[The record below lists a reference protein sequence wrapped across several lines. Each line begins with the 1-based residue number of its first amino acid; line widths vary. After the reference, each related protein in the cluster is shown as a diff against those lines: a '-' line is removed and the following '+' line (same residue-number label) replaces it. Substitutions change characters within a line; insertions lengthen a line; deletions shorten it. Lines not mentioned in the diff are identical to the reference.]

1 MRPTRMRNLQEAH
14 QAAQSRQVCSPLSKE
29 LRAKYGLRSVRV
41 VEGDTVR
48 VSRGAHRN
56 VDAKVS
62 GVDVRS
68 GTVTLEGEKGEKQR
82 GDRFDIKIHASN
94 VRVTGINGGDKKR
107 MKRITGIEKALP
119 KPEPARPRTE
129 QRVVERDPERH
140 AKWPEADSVDL
151 DKDDIDKDEPTGA
164 NANTTEKEGDLA
176 KDDLAK
182 DDLAKDDLAKDDLA
196 KDDLAKDDLAK
207 DDLAKDDLAKDD
219 LAKDDLAKDDLA
231 KDDLAKDDLAKDDLA
246 KDDLAKDGQEKSQ
259 RAESGEAQEK

>member
-29 LRAKYGLRSVRV
+29 LRAKYGIRSVRV

-56 VDAKVS
+56 VGAKVS

-94 VRVTGINGGDKKR
+94 VRVTGINGDDKKR
-107 MKRITGIEKALP
+107 MKRITGVEKAIP

-129 QRVVERDPERH
+129 QREVERDPERH
-140 AKWPEADSVDL
+140 AKWPEADS
-151 DKDDIDKDEPTGA
+151 E
-164 NANTTEKEGDLA
+164 DLA
-176 KDDLAK
+176 KDDIAK
-182 DDLAKDDLAKDDLA
+182 DDIAKDDIAKDDIA
-196 KDDLAKDDLAK
+196 KDDIAKDDIAK
-207 DDLAKDDLAKDD
+207 DDIAKDDIAKDD
-219 LAKDDLAKDDLA
+219 IAKDDIAKDDIA
-231 KDDLAKDDLAKDDLA
+231 KDDIAKDDIAKDEP
-246 KDDLAKDGQEKSQ
+246 EKLE
-259 RAESGEAQEK
+259 RAESGEAKER